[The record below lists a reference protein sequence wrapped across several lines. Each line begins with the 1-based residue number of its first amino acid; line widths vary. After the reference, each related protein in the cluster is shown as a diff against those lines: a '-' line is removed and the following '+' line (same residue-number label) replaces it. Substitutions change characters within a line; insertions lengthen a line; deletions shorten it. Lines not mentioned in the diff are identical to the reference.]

1 MILYANGCSWTWGGG
16 LEPYFKFDNV
26 IHDDQR
32 LKLVWPH
39 HLGKYLKAK
48 RVDNLALGAG
58 SNQRLVRTT
67 YDYLI
72 SKSKQ
77 ELEETVAVIQ
87 FSEWTRFERYI
98 ILDHNNY
105 MENDPNRWVRCKV
118 DTVLFEGSDYNI
130 TDKDVIEEEF
140 EDTKRRLS
148 KITRIE
154 NFYNTVAQLHAL
166 KSMFISFGVK
176 DFYFWHLGHGWIE
189 FPLEMRLPLYKQF
202 NILDEV
208 HDVNLCNWNLS
219 HPDYWQ
225 YERLVPNSYVHPSL
239 KGHEELAVRV
249 LNKMF
254 KKGFKL

>member
-16 LEPYFKFDNV
+16 LEPHFKEND
-26 IHDDQR
+26 IIDEDAR

-48 RVDNLALGAG
+48 RVDNLSLGAG

-72 SKSKQ
+72 SKSRE

-87 FSEWTRFERYI
+87 FSEWSRFEKYVNLEHNAYI
-98 ILDHNNY
+98 
-105 MENDPNRWVRCKV
+105 ENKPGRWLRCKIDSV
-118 DTVLFEGSDYNI
+118 MFEGYNDNLSDADI
-130 TDKDVIEEEF
+130 LEEEF

-148 KITRIE
+148 KTTRIE
-154 NFYNTVAQLHAL
+154 SFYNTVAQLHAL
-166 KSMFISFGVK
+166 KSMFMSFGVK
-176 DFYFWHLGHGWIE
+176 NFYFWHLGHSWIE
-189 FPLEMRLPLYKQF
+189 FPLEMRLPLYEQF

-208 HDVNLCNWNLS
+208 GDVDFSDWNLS
-219 HPDYWQ
+219 HSDYWQ
-225 YERLVPNSYVHPSL
+225 YERLVPNHYVHPSL
-239 KGHEELAVRV
+239 KGHNELADII